1 MSDTPSVHYAEIRRL
16 IPLHLLPQESCK
28 RLCDTLVPREA
39 SSGEILFE
47 RGEIAHEWI
56 YLLEGR
62 VSLEAG
68 GIVMEELQAGD
79 ANARFP
85 LAHQSPRKVTA
96 RALTTLRYIRID
108 PQRIKPA
115 LPQEE
120 TRMTDSNPEKT
131 QGDWMTRLLKS
142 PVFQRLPAS
151 NLQKILQ
158 RLEEKALEA
167 GTPVILQGEV
177 ADSVFIL
184 RSGQCEVSRQP
195 RPGGKVFKLGT
206 LKPGDMFGEDAIL
219 SGQARAVTVT
229 MATDGVVLRL
239 SPERFLQLLAEPV
252 LDSLN
257 FEAAFR
263 EAEQGAQWLDVR
275 DPDPFRRRHIRGSLN
290 IPFFSLRMQLTGLQR
305 GQRYIT
311 VSEDGRLAAAAA
323 FLLLKHGFEAAV
335 LEGGLGSVPPKCLNG
350 EVREETGRVEAP
362 PPVVLTAEK
371 DNQALEELQRHN
383 RQLRQRLE
391 DLEAENSALSARLAS
406 QAAGTEEKAALEAEA
421 ETLRRRVAELEA
433 VIRDYCEAAAE
444 MEGDDRVQAL
454 QTELEMVREQAEAD
468 VAAMRRQVEVLQAR
482 CRKLAQEGGKDVT
495 WRPPADWTALE
506 PEDLP
511 LIQPIPRGEGETA
524 RRGWV
529 GPLLWALVGALASL
543 ALLGIGLQSESGR
556 RWLAQWLWDGRMAEE
571 SAPVAPKSEGKPQMQ
586 LPEDQDLFAAEPGE
600 GQGAATAGGA
610 PPEEEDLFAE

>member
-1 MSDTPSVHYAEIRRL
+1 MHYAEIRRL

-28 RLCDTLVPREA
+28 RLCKTLVPREA

-47 RGEIAHEWI
+47 RGEISHEWV

-62 VSLEAG
+62 VALEAG

-79 ANARFP
+79 DNARFP

-96 RALTTLRYIRID
+96 RALTPLRYIRID

-120 TRMTDSNPEKT
+120 TRMTDTKPGKT

-142 PVFQRLPAS
+142 PIFQRLPAS

-158 RLEEKALEA
+158 LEEKALEA

-177 ADSVFIL
+177 ADGVFIL

-195 RPGGKVFKLGT
+195 RPGGKVFKLGI

-229 MATDGVVLRL
+229 MATDGVVLCL
-239 SPERFLQLLAEPV
+239 SPERFRQLVAEPV
-252 LDSLN
+252 LDSFS

-263 EAEQGAQWLDVR
+263 EVEQGAQWLDVR
-275 DPDPFRRRHIRGSLN
+275 DPDQFRQHHIRGSLN

-311 VSEDGRLAAAAA
+311 VSEDGRLATAAA

-350 EVREETGRVEAP
+350 EVREEAGQVEAP
-362 PPVVLTAEK
+362 APVVPPEEK
-371 DNQALEELQRHN
+371 DDQALEELQRHN
-383 RQLRQRLE
+383 RQLQQRLE
-391 DLEAENSALSARLAS
+391 DLDAENRDLSARLAS
-406 QAAGTEEKAALEAEA
+406 QAEETKEKAALEAEA

-433 VIRDYCEAAAE
+433 VIRDYCKAAAE
-444 MEGDDRVQAL
+444 MEGDDRLQAL

-468 VAAMRRQVEVLQAR
+468 VAAMRRQVEALRAR
-482 CRKLAQEGGKDVT
+482 CRELAQESGEGMS
-495 WRPPADWTALE
+495 WHPPADWTALE

-511 LIQPIPRGEGETA
+511 LLQPAPQADGEAA

-529 GPLLWALVGALASL
+529 GPLLWTLVGALASL

-556 RWLAQWLWDGRMAEE
+556 RWLAQWLWDGQVAEE
-571 SAPVAPKSEGKPQMQ
+571 SAPVAPEPEGQTQP
-586 LPEDQDLFAAEPGE
+586 PEDQDLFAAEPGAVSLDKGGKE
-600 GQGAATAGGA
+600 GTATAGEA

>member
-1 MSDTPSVHYAEIRRL
+1 MHYAEIRRL
-16 IPLHLLPQESCK
+16 VPLHLLPQESCK
-28 RLCDTLVPREA
+28 RLCKTLVPREA

-47 RGEIAHEWI
+47 RGEIAREWV

-62 VSLEAG
+62 VALEAG

-79 ANARFP
+79 DNARFP

-120 TRMTDSNPEKT
+120 TRMTDTKPGKT
-131 QGDWMTRLLKS
+131 QSDWMTRLLKS

-158 RLEEKALEA
+158 QLEEKTLEA

-195 RPGGKVFKLGT
+195 RPGGRVFKLGT
-206 LKPGDMFGEDAIL
+206 LTPGDMFGEDAIL
-219 SGQARAVTVT
+219 SGQARAVTVS
-229 MATDGVVLRL
+229 MATDGVVLCL
-239 SPERFLQLLAEPV
+239 SPERFRQLVAEPV
-252 LDSLN
+252 LDSLS

-275 DPDPFRRRHIRGSLN
+275 DPDQFRQYHIRGSLN

-311 VSEDGRLAAAAA
+311 VSEDGRLATAAA

-350 EVREETGRVEAP
+350 EGREEAGQVEAP
-362 PPVVLTAEK
+362 APVVLPEEK
-371 DNQALEELQRHN
+371 DDRALEELQRHN

-391 DLEAENSALSARLAS
+391 DLEAENRDLSAQLAS
-406 QAAGTEEKAALEAEA
+406 QTEETKEKAALEAEA

-444 MEGDDRVQAL
+444 MAGDDRIQAL

-468 VAAMRRQVEVLQAR
+468 VAAMRRQVEALQAR
-482 CRKLAQEGGKDVT
+482 CRELVQEGGEGLT
-495 WRPPADWTALE
+495 WHPPADWTALE

-511 LIQPIPRGEGETA
+511 LLQPAPQADRETA

-529 GPLLWALVGALASL
+529 GPLLWTLVGALVSL

-556 RWLAQWLWDGRMAEE
+556 RWLAQWLWDGQVAEE
-571 SAPVAPKSEGKPQMQ
+571 PAPVASKPEGQAQ
-586 LPEDQDLFAAEPGE
+586 LPEDQDLFAAESGGE
-600 GQGAATAGGA
+600 QGAAAA
-610 PPEEEDLFAE
+610 DEEDLFAE